1 MLPSAE
7 PSVIFQKVA
16 DGAVLFAPVSEIYF
30 GLNDV
35 GSRIWEML
43 PPVTGSLDELCARI
57 GADFPEVPPATI
69 RTDIE
74 ELLSDLLR
82 EGLLVP
88 HVASSPVDVAAR

>member
-57 GADFPEVPPATI
+57 GADFPEVPSATI

-88 HVASSPVDVAAR
+88 HSASSPVDVAAR